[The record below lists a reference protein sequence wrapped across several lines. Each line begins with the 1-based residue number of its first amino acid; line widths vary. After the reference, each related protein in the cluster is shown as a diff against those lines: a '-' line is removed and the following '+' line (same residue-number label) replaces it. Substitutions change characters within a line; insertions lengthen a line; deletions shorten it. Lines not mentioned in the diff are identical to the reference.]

1 MGLDKSSG
9 LFGRLKDSILR
20 FLVSF
25 HIQLTRDTLR
35 LRLINNLVRRCHAH
49 TMPQSVPFNP
59 LKAFSLLV
67 IFLTFSGLARPEPTA
82 YPSAAAV
89 PALFHPNLP
98 EYVNAHS
105 SPEKIVA
112 DISEQRRRSRHR
124 DGNGHAST
132 TIPRP
137 DGWDD
142 LELLDMVLIQTM
154 DGGLHALERK
164 TGVKLWSREG
174 FGNRASELANSTHNG
189 TEVVKMR
196 VRPKDSYE
204 HHGGLVDDWNSDGTG
219 DHALPEPV
227 YILDPHDGQLYVFLP
242 EADPSG
248 SGNPSG
254 AGEGDDRSARLQR
267 LPITMEQL
275 YVIP

>member
-1 MGLDKSSG
+1 
-9 LFGRLKDSILR
+9 
-20 FLVSF
+20 
-25 HIQLTRDTLR
+25 
-35 LRLINNLVRRCHAH
+35 
-49 TMPQSVPFNP
+49 MPRSVPFNP
-59 LKAFSLLV
+59 LKAFSLLA
-67 IFLTFSGLARPEPTA
+67 IFLTYTALAKPDPAA
-82 YPSAAAV
+82 YPSADAV

-98 EYVNAHS
+98 EYVNANA

-112 DISEQRRRSRHR
+112 EISEQRRRSRHR
-124 DGNGHAST
+124 DHGGHAST

-142 LELLDMVLIQTM
+142 LELLDMVLVQTI

-174 FGNRASELANSTHNG
+174 FGNRASELVNSTYNG

-196 VRPKDSYE
+196 IRPKASYE
-204 HHGGLVDDWNSDGTG
+204 HHGDMLEDWSNEGAEDQSP
-219 DHALPEPV
+219 PEPV

-242 EADPSG
+242 QADSTV
-248 SGNPSG
+248 SEHLSES
-254 AGEGDDRSARLQR
+254 ADGEEGTAKLQR

-275 YVIP
+275 YVFVQTLGAFRAYIFP